1 MRFTLF
7 PIAILLTACQPAYLS
22 DGRPNPSSVYFEIP
36 VDSKFVLRKDVT
48 FPPYRKD
55 MFFQNGKLSD
65 YSGVNRWTAYC
76 ALSLHA
82 QRHVPFTVKT
92 DTFVAKKV
100 SRQYLFQLAGAPVQV
115 AGQFDRGGFQEWRVL
130 ATVVELSS
138 DTQPEVVKM
147 TCAEWGLPQDTSNVT
162 LNGIRK
168 SFGDFVELEIAD
180 SATPSTSPGKQSRLS
195 GSTGYQ

>member
-1 MRFTLF
+1 MRFALLTV
-7 PIAILLTACQPAYLS
+7 AMLLTACQPAYFN
-22 DGRPNPSSVYFEIP
+22 DGQPNPSSVYFEIP
-36 VDSKFVLRKDVT
+36 VDSKFVLRKDVA

-82 QRHVPFTVKT
+82 QRRAPFVVKA

-100 SRQYLFQLAGAPVQV
+100 SRQHLFQLAAAPLQV
-115 AGQFDRGGFQEWRVL
+115 AGQFDHDGFQEWRVL

-138 DTQPEVVKM
+138 GAQPEVARM
-147 TCAEWGLPQDTSNVT
+147 TCAGWGLPQDLSNVT

-168 SFGDFVELEIAD
+168 SFGDFVQLEIANVPI
-180 SATPSTSPGKQSRLS
+180 SSTSSGKQSRLS
-195 GSTGYQ
+195 GQ

>member
-1 MRFTLF
+1 MRF
-7 PIAILLTACQPAYLS
+7 ALLPVAMLLAACQPAYLS
-22 DGRPNPSSVYFEIP
+22 DGQPNPASVYFEIP

-65 YSGVNRWTAYC
+65 YSGVNRWIAYC

-82 QRHVPFTVKT
+82 QRKVPFTVKA

-100 SRQYLFQLAGAPVQV
+100 SRQYLFQLARASFQV
-115 AGQFDRGGFQEWRVL
+115 AEQFDRDGFQEWRVL
-130 ATVVELSS
+130 ATVAELSS
-138 DTQPEVVKM
+138 DSQPEVARM
-147 TCAEWGLPQDTSNVT
+147 TCAQWGLPQDLSNVT

-168 SFGDFVELEIAD
+168 SFGDFVQLEIAD
-180 SATPSTSPGKQSRLS
+180 LHAPSTSPGKQSRLS
-195 GSTGYQ
+195 GGASYQ